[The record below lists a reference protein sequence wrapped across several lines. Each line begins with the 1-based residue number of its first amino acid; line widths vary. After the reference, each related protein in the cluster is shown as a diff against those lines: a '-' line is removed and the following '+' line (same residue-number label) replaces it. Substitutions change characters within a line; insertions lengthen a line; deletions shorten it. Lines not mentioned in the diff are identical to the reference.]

1 MKHLGIISLLLVL
14 GCPKKETESLSEIER
29 KKKIQELMAE
39 DEEFLDELPE
49 DESEDLE
56 DE

>member
-1 MKHLGIISLLLVL
+1 MKHLAIISLFLIL

-39 DEEFLDELPE
+39 DEESLDEIPE